1 MDGDDQQR
9 YMKLIEGQ
17 ARIEAQLVQFTK
29 DMAKICAFKDELLA
43 TRQEFQDYKAN
54 RQYLPDRIISVE
66 SRTNLL
72 ESNYCILKTQ
82 VDNTST
88 EVGSLKQWANKA
100 NGLQLGLQALI
111 LIVAAFGPFLI
122 WWLH

>member
-1 MDGDDQQR
+1 MDGDDQR
-9 YMKLIEGQ
+9 ILKLIEGQ

-29 DMAKICAFKDELLA
+29 DMAEICAFKDELLA